1 MTRASQF
8 DGVSAV
14 VASISC
20 SPRQSAALQIDPPA
34 ASEFLAPR
42 HSARESLAS
51 FDCVKGR
58 SPDRAFEAGF
68 KIAHF
73 IIGSAT
79 MSNRIFISSVQRERQ
94 AVREFGPGDARLDQ
108 KANKTAD
115 SPRRHQCQSGEWTVN
130 IGQSDSGPRL
140 QTKALLRQGFPTGG
154 CHDGHQNGH

>member
-1 MTRASQF
+1 MVGRRRS
-8 DGVSAV
+8 
-14 VASISC
+14 
-20 SPRQSAALQIDPPA
+20 RQSLARPVTPLRSKLTRPPP
-34 ASEFLAPR
+34 SEFLAAR

-79 MSNRIFISSVQRERQ
+79 MSNRIFISSVQSERQ

-108 KANKTAD
+108 KA
-115 SPRRHQCQSGEWTVN
+115 Q
-130 IGQSDSGPRL
+130 
-140 QTKALLRQGFPTGG
+140 
-154 CHDGHQNGH
+154 